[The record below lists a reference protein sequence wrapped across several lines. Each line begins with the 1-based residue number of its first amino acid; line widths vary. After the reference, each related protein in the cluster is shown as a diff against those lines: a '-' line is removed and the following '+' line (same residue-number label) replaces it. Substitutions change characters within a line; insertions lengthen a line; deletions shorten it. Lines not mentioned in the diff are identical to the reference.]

1 MILSVVPTN
10 NAGVE
15 GGFVSC
21 RTDRSGAGY
30 SKLLDPDCVNDRS
43 ESSISRSELRV
54 NKGWN

>member
-1 MILSVVPTN
+1 MILSVVPSN
-10 NAGVE
+10 NAG
-15 GGFVSC
+15 GGVVSC

-30 SKLLDPDCVNDRS
+30 SKRLDPDCVNDRS

>member
-1 MILSVVPTN
+1 MILSVVPSN
-10 NAGVE
+10 NAG
-15 GGFVSC
+15 GGGIVSC
-21 RTDRSGAGY
+21 RTDRSGVGY